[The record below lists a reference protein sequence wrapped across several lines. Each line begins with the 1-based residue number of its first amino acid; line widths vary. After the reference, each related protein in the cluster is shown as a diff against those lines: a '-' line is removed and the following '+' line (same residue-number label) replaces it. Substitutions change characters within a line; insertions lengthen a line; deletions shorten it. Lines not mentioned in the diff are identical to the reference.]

1 MIRSLLIFFALLLV
15 YYAFKAVFR
24 SAVRGYYADERRQS
38 TVLPGEEMVQD
49 PECRTYVVKS
59 RAVTRR
65 INGKLCLFCS
75 ETCAKQYEAKNRT

>member
-1 MIRSLLIFFALLLV
+1 MIRSLLIFFILLMV
-15 YYAFKAVFR
+15 YYVFKAVVR
-24 SAVRGYYADERRQS
+24 SVVRGYYSDERRSS

-49 PECRTYVVKS
+49 PECGTYVVKS

-75 ETCAKQYEAKNRT
+75 ETCAKQYENKNRT

>member
-1 MIRSLLIFFALLLV
+1 MIRSVLIFFALLMV
-15 YYAFKAVFR
+15 YYALKSVVR
-24 SAVRGYYADERRQS
+24 SAVRGYYSDERRSS
-38 TVLPGEEMVQD
+38 TDLPGEEMVQD

-75 ETCAKQYEAKNRT
+75 ETCAKQHVDKNRS